1 MPSPGLPGGECQTQS
16 ETCQLD
22 ESVIAIK
29 QSVQTIGQCRQY
41 CREKDGCT
49 HFTLF
54 GREEFELVNTCVL
67 FSSCFSTNPCTD
79 CISEDTTRPCHL
91 CSSPVV
97 EGNIGA
103 NNLLEFL
110 PNIAEE
116 LDCWAACRQVSE
128 CMFYSH
134 HTSLHPSFPSTCFL
148 LSHLEGEIRPCENCA
163 TGSWDCEPK
172 NTCKLLHSNGTA
184 ADSSYI
190 ILTNSAVVKTL
201 VLGSTTTCSLS
212 ILAVGGGG
220 HGSCSTGGGGG
231 SGFVEMTTINVEN
244 MDELVVNVGGANLTS
259 STASSVE
266 IQGVEVIVA
275 QPGDEGESFLNT
287 TDTSRSTPC
296 SGPSGAGAGGRGFSG
311 GGGYGGDHGG
321 SGGSDGRDG
330 SDGSD
335 RSDAYGKG
343 GNGSG
348 TSLED
353 FNLPQFTLR

>member
-116 LDCWAACRQVSE
+116 LDCWSACRQVSE

-134 HTSLHPSFPSTCFL
+134 HTTSHPSFGRSPSPPPASFSATWKAR
-148 LSHLEGEIRPCENCA
+148 SDHVKTAQLE
-163 TGSWDCEPK
+163 
-172 NTCKLLHSNGTA
+172 LGTA
-184 ADSSYI
+184 
-190 ILTNSAVVKTL
+190 TQKTP
-201 VLGSTTTCSLS
+201 
-212 ILAVGGGG
+212 
-220 HGSCSTGGGGG
+220 
-231 SGFVEMTTINVEN
+231 
-244 MDELVVNVGGANLTS
+244 VNFCTQ
-259 STASSVE
+259 TA
-266 IQGVEVIVA
+266 Q
-275 QPGDEGESFLNT
+275 
-287 TDTSRSTPC
+287 
-296 SGPSGAGAGGRGFSG
+296 
-311 GGGYGGDHGG
+311 
-321 SGGSDGRDG
+321 
-330 SDGSD
+330 
-335 RSDAYGKG
+335 
-343 GNGSG
+343 
-348 TSLED
+348 
-353 FNLPQFTLR
+353 